1 MSNIKVAIVMLTW
14 KRLDSLPK
22 SLEMLS
28 GQTNKDFDLYISNS
42 NPDETLTVEKMVEP
56 FKEKINITLTHDS
69 NEMYSFRRL
78 HIGRTL
84 AVKGFDVVLF
94 LDDDVAIPTNYVEQC
109 LSYFEPN
116 SYKSAYAWKFLEN
129 GQNYYRRRVRVTTKN
144 SKVHYCGTAV
154 SMIDAKIFL
163 NDDLLFTS
171 EDAYQIEDLWMS
183 YYADHILGW
192 KLAYI
197 PIQGLSIGGND
208 PVALSKVVK
217 RNRNNKA
224 VFLRKLVSLG
234 WKLETEDI

>member
-1 MSNIKVAIVMLTW
+1 MLTW
-14 KRLDSLPK
+14 QRLDSLPR

-28 GQTNKDFDLYISNS
+28 GQTNNNFNLYISNS
-42 NPDETLTVEKMVEP
+42 NLDQTSTVEKMVDP
-56 FKEKINITLTHDS
+56 FKQKLNITLTHDS

-78 HIGRTL
+78 HIGRKL
-84 AVKGFDVVLF
+84 ALEGFDAVLF
-94 LDDDVAIPTNYVEQC
+94 LDDDVLIPTNYVEQC

-129 GQNYYRRRVRVTTKN
+129 GQNYYRKRLRVNDRN

-154 SMIDAKIFL
+154 SIVDAKIFL
-163 NDDLLFTS
+163 NDDLVFASKETH
-171 EDAYQIEDLWMS
+171 QIEDLWMS

-192 KLAYI
+192 KLEYI

-217 RNRNNKA
+217 RNRINKA
-224 VFLRKLVSLG
+224 VFLKNLVSLG
-234 WKLETEDI
+234 WKL